1 MSAATLK
8 AAVLTIL
15 AGGASWTQGALAR
28 KADGL
33 PCSPFHPDAVE
44 WDMMGAL
51 IKAQLESDEPNYAS
65 YQLVYASLRDALPAG
80 TRNKDIESYNDDAD
94 VAWSDINALFA

>member
-1 MSAATLK
+1 MSDVTLK
-8 AAVLTIL
+8 AAALAIL

-33 PCSPFHPDAVE
+33 PCSPFHEDAVK

-65 YQLVYASLRDALPAG
+65 YQLVYNSLRDALPADYKS
-80 TRNKDIESYNDDAD
+80 RDIEAYNDDAD
-94 VAWSDINALFA
+94 VVWGDISDLFA

>member
-1 MSAATLK
+1 MSQATLQAATL
-8 AAVLTIL
+8 AIL

-33 PCSPFHPDAVE
+33 PCSPFNEDAVT

-51 IKAQLESDEPNYAS
+51 IKAQLESDEPNWTS
-65 YQLVYASLRDALPAG
+65 YHLVYNALRDALPADYKS
-80 TRNKDIESYNDDAD
+80 RDIEAYNDDAD
-94 VAWSDINALFA
+94 VVWGDISALFA